1 MTRVFQRLLVTTVVL
16 GAVSCSD
23 DLISLGEGTLSTL
36 AVRVYVDA
44 DGDGSFDAA
53 ADVPIASVAV
63 TASGTAGDVSG
74 STGADGLATLELS
87 PGSYALSASGTIPAG
102 AVLATASNP
111 TVFAQFQGGA
121 LTEEFRYS
129 FLPGEVSGVV
139 FRDDNGDGA
148 FNAAD
153 DTPAGGI
160 TVLLFSGSTTAGD
173 TVASTTTATDGSFL
187 FTALRPG
194 TYTVEI
200 IPFPTMTIVGENPV
214 TLAVDADLESALL
227 VEFTGNLVITVA
239 EARNA
244 ADGDAV
250 GVEGVVTWYDPS
262 VDSRVYFLQDATG
275 GISVFDFNRPTLQ
288 IGDNIR
294 ISGTRGTFRGEVQ
307 ISPVSSLEVLGV
319 SGEPATTF
327 ATAADINAGSFQG
340 QLVEIDGTVVSVT
353 ADFFDNARVE
363 LTDGAGGTFAAESD
377 SRTGVVS
384 ADWVVGQLHTV
395 IGVLGSDDGDALQY
409 RLEVRGIADLVLG
422 GSAVTLAAARG
433 MDGLTVTVV
442 GVLNW
447 QTEWQTGRLEG
458 FMQDATAGIGL
469 FDFGVDPTGLL
480 RGDNIRVRGS
490 VSTFRGEVDIGNIDA
505 FTVIAAGPPPTPRA
519 VTGAEINAG
528 QFQGELVSIT
538 GTLASIGTPDGFD
551 NHFLTFDD
559 AVATA
564 FTAFVD
570 SRSGI
575 TSASW
580 TVSQSYDLVGPLGTD
595 DRETIAAR
603 VELRDTLDR

>member
-16 GAVSCSD
+16 GTVSCGD
-23 DLISLGEGTLSTL
+23 DVVSLDEGTSSTL

-53 ADVPIASVAV
+53 ADVPIVSVAV

-87 PGSYALSASGTIPAG
+87 PGSYALSASGAIPAG

-139 FRDDNGDGA
+139 FRDDNGDGV

-160 TVLLFSGSTTAGD
+160 TVLLFSGSTAVGD

-187 FTALRPG
+187 FTTVRPG

-200 IPFPTMTIVGENPV
+200 VPFPTITIVGGNTA
-214 TLAVDADLESALL
+214 TLTVDADLPSALV
-227 VEFTGNLVITVA
+227 VEFTGNLVTTVA
-239 EARNA
+239 EARLV

-250 GVEGVVTWYDPS
+250 GIEGVVSEQVSFRTTLDA
-262 VDSRVYFLQDATG
+262 FMQDGTAGMTL
-275 GISVFDFNRPTLQ
+275 FDFNQAAVQ
-288 IGDNIR
+288 IGDSIR
-294 ISGTRGTFRGEVQ
+294 VVGRKGAFRGEVQ
-307 ISPVSSLEVLGV
+307 IDSVFTLEVLASV
-319 SGEPATTF
+319 GEPATTIV
-327 ATAADINAGSFQG
+327 TAADINAGSFQSR
-340 QLVEIDGTVVSVT
+340 LVEIDGTVDSLT
-353 ADFFDNARVE
+353 ADFFDNARVF
-363 LTDGAGGTFAAESD
+363 LTDGAGVTFVGESD
-377 SRTGVVS
+377 SRTGVAS
-384 ADWVVGQLHTV
+384 TDWVVGQLHTV
-395 IGVLGSDDGDALQY
+395 IGVLGSDDRDALQY
-409 RLEVRGIADLVLG
+409 RLEVRSVADLVLG

-458 FMQDATAGIGL
+458 FMQDATAGIAL

-480 RGDNIRVRGS
+480 RGDTIRVRGTVGS
-490 VSTFRGEVDIGNIDA
+490 FRSEFQISSIDV

-519 VTGAEINAG
+519 VTGAEINAD

-538 GTLASIGTPDGFD
+538 GTLTNIGTPDGFD
-551 NHFLTFDD
+551 NHFVTFDD

-603 VELRDTLDR
+603 VELRDTADR